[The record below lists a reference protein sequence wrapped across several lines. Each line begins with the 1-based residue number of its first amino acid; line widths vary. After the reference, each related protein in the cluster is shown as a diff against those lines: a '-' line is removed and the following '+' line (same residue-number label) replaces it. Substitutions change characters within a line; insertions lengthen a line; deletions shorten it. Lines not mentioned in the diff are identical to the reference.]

1 VFKIGIKYFT
11 SSIQRSRLK
20 NVLYLTTISLSIN
33 IGVLITAI
41 ALIRGFEQSALTKIL
56 HIYGHAKI
64 FPYTQLPELKVI
76 ESKNTNQLS
85 QLLSKYPVVYRK
97 YQDFMNFIGIRLS
110 NDQPRLL
117 RCIPKSETQGVVSKN
132 RINEGVIIR
141 GIMPND
147 INFLF
152 KNNVVSGKIDFS
164 PIINTQPIVIGSR
177 LAARLKVNVDD
188 EVELVLNTPNNEIEV
203 INSRIVAVFSFDFA
217 DIDSNVIF
225 TTHDFVME
233 KIGNKPISGILY
245 VDRIDKIEE
254 FLDLVH
260 MARPKL
266 ITESWIKQNR
276 IVKDMFDTQI
286 RAIYL
291 LVGLY
296 ILSGIIQGL
305 SSLYI
310 LLSERS
316 SDISILTLLGMSRW
330 QKCRIF
336 IAYGFLVSLTNTIL
350 GMIVGI
356 ILTNFYPTFR
366 DLYQKIT
373 GNDLIH
379 KDMFWVSDF
388 NPSLLISDLL
398 TIGLYTF
405 IAMVISMSLA
415 AYFISQ
421 KEIIKGVKE

>member
-1 VFKIGIKYFT
+1 
-11 SSIQRSRLK
+11 
-20 NVLYLTTISLSIN
+20 
-33 IGVLITAI
+33 
-41 ALIRGFEQSALTKIL
+41 
-56 HIYGHAKI
+56 
-64 FPYTQLPELKVI
+64 
-76 ESKNTNQLS
+76 
-85 QLLSKYPVVYRK
+85 
-97 YQDFMNFIGIRLS
+97 
-110 NDQPRLL
+110 
-117 RCIPKSETQGVVSKN
+117 
-132 RINEGVIIR
+132 
-141 GIMPND
+141 
-147 INFLF
+147 
-152 KNNVVSGKIDFS
+152 
-164 PIINTQPIVIGSR
+164 
-177 LAARLKVNVDD
+177 
-188 EVELVLNTPNNEIEV
+188 
-203 INSRIVAVFSFDFA
+203 
-217 DIDSNVIF
+217 
-225 TTHDFVME
+225 
-233 KIGNKPISGILY
+233 
-245 VDRIDKIEE
+245 
-254 FLDLVH
+254 
-260 MARPKL
+260 
-266 ITESWIKQNR
+266 
-276 IVKDMFDTQI
+276 MFDTQI

-350 GMIVGI
+350 GMVVGI
-356 ILTNFYPTFR
+356 ILTNLYPTFR
-366 DLYQKIT
+366 DLYHKIT
-373 GNDLIH
+373 CNDLIH